1 MHDFPSGTTDEEA
14 CVNVTLHL
22 DGVVEPE
29 EALNIQLALNDM
41 SSVQTGATLRTIFI
55 VNSDSECNVREEY
68 AVQSM
73 SAKLHQSSTLIKFY
87 RTH

>member
-1 MHDFPSGTTDEEA
+1 MLFLYHADGSDFDGVEFVHDFPSGTTDEEA

-29 EALNIQLALNDM
+29 ESLNIQLTLNDT

-55 VNSDSECNVREEY
+55 GNSDRE
-68 AVQSM
+68 
-73 SAKLHQSSTLIKFY
+73 
-87 RTH
+87 